1 MNQTRNGLSSV
12 SSASHAATI
21 HRVGNVVGAVSAR
34 LEAKRTT
41 APERYTQDTLLD
53 DMVNA
58 HKFASNDMER
68 QILRTTEGLGTSRTR
83 VPMIE
88 GLIRRGLLRTARV
101 GKRWQIMTSP
111 EARELLRD
119 VPQEMRNVA
128 MTARWEVALAGVRE
142 GRFKADDLV
151 AGGYKFVDRM
161 VEQLRQLKQERSPA
175 AGQ

>member
-1 MNQTRNGLSSV
+1 MKPNQPSASST
-12 SSASHAATI
+12 SSAPAT
-21 HRVGNVVGAVSAR
+21 HRVGDVVGAVSAR

-41 APERYTQDTLLD
+41 PPERYTQDSLLD

-58 HKFASNDMER
+58 HKFAANDVER

-101 GKRWQIMTSP
+101 GKRWQLTTSP

-161 VEQLRQLKQERSPA
+161 IEQLRRIKQERAA
-175 AGQ
+175 AGSR

>member
-1 MNQTRNGLSSV
+1 VNQTRNGA
-12 SSASHAATI
+12 SSASSAPHAATI

-68 QILRTTEGLGTSRTR
+68 QILRTTQGLGTSRTR

-88 GLIRRGLLRTARV
+88 GLIRRGLLRTARA